1 MRMEI
6 DKENIPVDSHPQ
18 VHGVKGRETLNRLLL
33 QTRTGSSAFSR
44 STFLLCTFL
53 TFLTGACSR
62 CKLSSRAAQIA
73 HAMYCGSLCFSTG
86 LGVAP
91 TQSQRL
97 KHHACDVILLQ
108 GARCSFTQCSFSQRH
123 CGKQPRDSQG
133 GGSECGGGDGRQGLP
148 ECSLKGALPPL

>member
-44 STFLLCTFL
+44 GTFLLCTFL

-62 CKLSSRAAQIA
+62 CKLSSHANHIA
-73 HAMYCGSLCFSTG
+73 HAMYLNCSHSLFPDWLEGCAFSN
-86 LGVAP
+86 
-91 TQSQRL
+91 SM
-97 KHHACDVILLQ
+97 
-108 GARCSFTQCSFSQRH
+108 
-123 CGKQPRDSQG
+123 PRAS
-133 GGSECGGGDGRQGLP
+133 CL
-148 ECSLKGALPPL
+148 